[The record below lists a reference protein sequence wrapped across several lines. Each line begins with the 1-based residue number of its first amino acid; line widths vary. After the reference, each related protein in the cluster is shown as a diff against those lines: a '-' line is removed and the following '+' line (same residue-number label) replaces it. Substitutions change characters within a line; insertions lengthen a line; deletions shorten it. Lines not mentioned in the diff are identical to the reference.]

1 MMDSMSKDEL
11 FGKVRN
17 STGLSG
23 GQVYDIM
30 PLIQGNFLNWNYN
43 PGRLSEEI
51 AKKLNLT
58 QTSAQD
64 VHIRIGEVVRD
75 AQARG
80 AWEVYGF

>member
-1 MMDSMSKDEL
+1 MSKEEL
-11 FGKVRN
+11 YGKVRN
-17 STGLSG
+17 NTGLSY

-30 PLIQGNFLNWNYN
+30 PLIQSNFLNWNYH
-43 PGRLSEEI
+43 PGRISEEI

-58 QTSAQD
+58 QSSAQM
-64 VHIRIGEVVRD
+64 VHVRVGEIVRD

>member
-1 MMDSMSKDEL
+1 MSKEEL
-11 FGKVRN
+11 YGKVRN
-17 STGLSG
+17 STGLSY

-30 PLIQGNFLNWNYN
+30 PLIQSNFLNWNYN

-64 VHIRIGEVVRD
+64 VHIRIGNVVRE

>member
-1 MMDSMSKDEL
+1 MMDAMSKDEL
-11 FGKVRN
+11 FGKVR
-17 STGLSG
+17 SRTGLSG

>member
-1 MMDSMSKDEL
+1 M
-11 FGKVRN
+11 RN
-17 STGLSG
+17 STGLSY

-30 PLIQGNFLNWNYN
+30 PLIQSNFLNWNYN

-64 VHIRIGEVVRD
+64 VHIRIGNVVRE